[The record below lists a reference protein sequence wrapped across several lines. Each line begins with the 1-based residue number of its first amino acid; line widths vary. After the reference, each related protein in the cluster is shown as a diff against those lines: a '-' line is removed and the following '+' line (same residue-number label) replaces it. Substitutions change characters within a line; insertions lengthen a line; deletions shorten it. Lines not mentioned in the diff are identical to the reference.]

1 MAVEETR
8 SEYSEKI
15 TDLLQVID
23 KLYCIKLY
31 RVHLTVSRIRTYNL
45 VVIGTDYIG
54 SCKCNYHMTTT
65 ALRSR
70 YYYNECLF
78 LWFDLTRIEHRVF
91 NSMCVYKSRHYLIN
105 SYNKTSVVYRLPA
118 VTTM

>member
-23 KLYCIKLY
+23 KLYYIKLY

-45 VVIGTDYIG
+45 RDDRH
-54 SCKCNYHMTTT
+54 CP
-65 ALRSR
+65 
-70 YYYNECLF
+70 
-78 LWFDLTRIEHRVF
+78 HRVENPVF
-91 NSMCVYKSRHYLIN
+91 DPSQVKQE
-105 SYNKTSVVYRLPA
+105 K
-118 VTTM
+118 